1 MTDVFSEVIR
11 ISITAS
17 FVSLVVI
24 IARLLLKR
32 MPRWITCL
40 LWAVVALRLIFPVM
54 PQSAFSFVPTFDYE
68 DNSVSVNETI
78 LQGEASYHS
87 ADSDKLNYE
96 QSESADSPN
105 TQNTL
110 NHRIPILS
118 VGSVM
123 WGVGTILMLGYSIY
137 SYVSVKMRF
146 RDAVIYKENILRSE
160 KVSSPFVMGFLR
172 PKIYIPFNLD
182 SKTRKQV
189 ILHEHA
195 HIKRLDYIWKPL
207 GFTLLC
213 LHWFNPFMWISYIL
227 FCRDIE
233 VACDEKVISNYG
245 LKMKKA
251 YARALLECRNP
262 SKGFAAAPIAFGEIG
277 VRVRIKKTIKYRK
290 PATAFVV
297 LGVVGILMLS
307 LCLMTDPVSASNRN
321 AAANQTLVQD
331 AVKETDSIE
340 AEDIAQTE
348 PSDVMD
354 TEPFTEPSTVPME
367 TTVPQNTESD
377 AKEDYSEE
385 YYYEDESYDYDPD
398 LDFEFTERSFPDNHF
413 VLPPGTYEPIDSFSN
428 SSNAFKYFGDGTFN
442 PYTPDL
448 SAFDNKS
455 SNIVVGAPIVIWDY

>member
-1 MTDVFSEVIR
+1 MTDVFSDVIR

-32 MPRWITCL
+32 IPRWITCL

-54 PQSAFSFVPTFDYE
+54 PQSAFSFVPAFDYG
-68 DNSVSVNETI
+68 DNSVSVNDAVSEN
-78 LQGEASYHS
+78 EASYYSLNH
-87 ADSDKLNYE
+87 DKLTYE
-96 QSESADSPN
+96 RSENADSPN
-105 TQNTL
+105 TQDTENY
-110 NHRIPILS
+110 RINILS
-118 VGSVM
+118 VGSVV

-137 SYVSVKMRF
+137 SYVRVRVRF
-146 RDAVIYKENILRSE
+146 RDAVLYNDNILRSE
-160 KVSSPFVMGFLR
+160 KVNSPFVMGFLR

-195 HIKRLDYIWKPL
+195 HIKRLDHIWKPL

-245 LKMKKA
+245 LKMKKV

-262 SKGFAAAPIAFGEIG
+262 SKGFVTAPIAFGEIG
-277 VRVRIKKTIKYRK
+277 VGVRIKKTIKYRK

-307 LCLMTDPVSASNRN
+307 LCLTTDPVSASNQN
-321 AAANQTLVQD
+321 AAANQTLVHD

-354 TEPFTEPSTVPME
+354 TEPFTEPSTASME

-385 YYYEDESYDYDPD
+385 YYYEDESYDYD
-398 LDFEFTERSFPDNHF
+398 LDFDFEAIEMSFPDNHYII
-413 VLPPGTYEPIDSFSN
+413 PPGTYESNDSFSN
-428 SSNAFKYFGDGTFN
+428 SSNAFEYFGDGTFN
-442 PYTPDL
+442 PYKPDL
-448 SAFDNKS
+448 SAFDNHS
-455 SNIVVGAPIVIWDY
+455 SNIVVGAPIIIWDY

>member
-17 FVSLVVI
+17 FVSLVVVV
-24 IARLLLKR
+24 ARLLIKR
-32 MPRWITCL
+32 MPRWITCM

-54 PQSAFSFVPTFDYE
+54 PQSAFSFVPAFDYE
-68 DNSVSVNETI
+68 ENSVSVNDAVSEN
-78 LQGEASYHS
+78 EASYHS
-87 ADSDKLNYE
+87 ADPHKLNYE
-96 QSESADSPN
+96 QSENEDFLN

-110 NHRIPILS
+110 NHRIDILS
-118 VGSVM
+118 AGSIV

-137 SYVSVKMRF
+137 SYVRVRARF
-146 RDAVIYKENILRSE
+146 RDAVLFKDNIMRSE
-160 KVSSPFVMGFLR
+160 KVNSPFVMGFLS

-189 ILHEHA
+189 ILHEQA
-195 HIKRLDYIWKPL
+195 HIKRLDHIWKPL

-213 LHWFNPFMWISYIL
+213 LHWFNPIMWISYIL

-262 SKGFAAAPIAFGEIG
+262 SKGFAASPIAFGEIG
-277 VRVRIKKTIKYRK
+277 VGVRIKKTIKYRK

-297 LGVVGILMLS
+297 LGVAGILMLS
-307 LCLMTDPVSASNRN
+307 LCLMTDPVSASNQN
-321 AAANQTLVQD
+321 ADVNQTLVHD
-331 AVKETDSIE
+331 AVKETESIE

-354 TEPFTEPSTVPME
+354 TEPFTEPSTAPME

-377 AKEDYSEE
+377 AEEDYSEE
-385 YYYEDESYDYDPD
+385 YYYEDESYDYDLD
-398 LDFEFTERSFPDNHF
+398 LDFEAIEMSFPDNHNII
-413 VLPPGTYEPIDSFSN
+413 PPGTYEPIDSFNN
-428 SSNAFKYFGDGTFN
+428 SINAFKYFGDGTFN
-442 PYTPDL
+442 PYKPDL
-448 SAFDNKS
+448 SIFDYHS
-455 SNIVVGAPIVIWDY
+455 SNIVGAPIIIWDY